1 MKSMEKLM
9 EFCRKYLENEPR
21 AIQELLL
28 IFEECDTEARKDIVA
43 YARERDLLK

>member
-21 AIQELLL
+21 AIQELILL
-28 IFEECDTEARKDIVA
+28 FEKCDADARRDSVV
-43 YARERDLLK
+43 YVRERDFLE